1 MNLISLKQQ
10 IDAEYGI
17 ISALIAKHPKL
28 AVLITAVVCGALGH
42 FL

>member
-1 MNLISLKQQ
+1 MNIQSLSQR
-10 IDAEYGI
+10 IDAEYGV
-17 ISALIAKHPKL
+17 ISAWIAKHPKI